1 MFANINAKSYAK
13 VFHYQKNNSAVQDL
27 PRGVACLL
35 LRLVHGNKCEKGA
48 VRVTDFAIYQ
58 QTNGLRVCPT
68 TLKMLQK
75 NVLFADRD
83 SIIC

>member
-1 MFANINAKSYAK
+1 MLKYFSTKTQFCRPGLTTRSC
-13 VFHYQKNNSAVQDL
+13 
-27 PRGVACLL
+27 GLL
-35 LRLVHGNKCEKGA
+35 LGLVHGNKCEKGA

-58 QTNGLRVCPT
+58 KTNELCVCPT